1 MLFFQYGMMGG
12 MMPDGSIVGPDG
24 TMIPSDPSM
33 MAGPVVKEIIHCKSC
48 TLFPPNPNA
57 PPPTTRERP
66 PGCRTIFVG
75 GLPENTTGKT
85 CKLHFDLIYNM
96 ILETVSNFST
106 PGSGEFEV
114 IHLAELV
121 MSILCFRNGASLL
134 LWHNLPQD

>member
-1 MLFFQYGMMGG
+1 MYIYIFILQVRIMGNIFFQYGMMGG

-24 TMIPSDPSM
+24 TVIPSDPSM
-33 MAGPVVKEIIHCKSC
+33 MAGPMVKEIIHCKSC

-85 CKLHFDLIYNM
+85 CKL
-96 ILETVSNFST
+96 
-106 PGSGEFEV
+106 
-114 IHLAELV
+114 
-121 MSILCFRNGASLL
+121 
-134 LWHNLPQD
+134 

>member
-1 MLFFQYGMMGG
+1 MMGG

-24 TMIPSDPSM
+24 TVIPSDPSM
-33 MAGPVVKEIIHCKSC
+33 MAGPMVKEIIHCKSC

-85 CKLHFDLIYNM
+85 CKLQFDVIYD
-96 ILETVSNFST
+96 IIRETISIFST
-106 PGSGEFEV
+106 LGNGEVEA
-114 IHLAELV
+114 IKLAKFV
-121 MSILCFRNGASLL
+121 MYILCFGSGFHSL
-134 LWHNLPQD
+134 LWHILPQE

>member
-1 MLFFQYGMMGG
+1 MMGG

-85 CKLHFDLIYNM
+85 WKLHFDLIYNM
-96 ILETVSNFST
+96 ILETISNFST
-106 PGSGEFEV
+106 PGDGEVE
-114 IHLAELV
+114 IINLAKLV
-121 MSILCFRNGASLL
+121 MCMLCFRNGSRLVF
-134 LWHNLPQD
+134 WHILPQE

>member
-1 MLFFQYGMMGG
+1 MMGG

-33 MAGPVVKEIIHCKSC
+33 LAGPMVKEIIHCKSC

-85 CKLHFDLIYNM
+85 CKLHSVL
-96 ILETVSNFST
+96 VSVLSSQIIV
-106 PGSGEFEV
+106 PGKKV
-114 IHLAELV
+114 L
-121 MSILCFRNGASLL
+121 
-134 LWHNLPQD
+134 